1 MNRIKFVA
9 AAAGAGLLLLA
20 GCGAETSTEVDTNMV
35 AAEEPVIEVAPA
47 DEAMTN
53 DVSGSENG
61 TAEPLEQAAEPA
73 IVAPEPKAQPAK
85 PKAEKAPAAK
95 AEAPK
100 AEPKAATPP
109 ADPHAGHD
117 MNNMSH

>member
-1 MNRIKFVA
+1 MNRSKYLT
-9 AAAGAGLLLLA
+9 AAAGAASLLLA
-20 GCGAETSTEVDTNMV
+20 ACGAETNTEADTNMV
-35 AAEEPVIEVAPA
+35 AAEVPLTEVAPA

-53 DVSGSENG
+53 DVSGGDNG
-61 TAEPLEQAAEPA
+61 TAEPVEQAAEPA
-73 IVAPEPKAQPAK
+73 IVAPEPKAQPTK

-95 AEAPK
+95 AVAPK
-100 AEPKAATPP
+100 AEPKPATPP